1 MEINKYEKVL
11 EDFIEKTKLRLNDR
25 LKLILLIGSF
35 LSKKYIN
42 NWSDID
48 LIIVVD
54 RLDEKILDYISEIS
68 NDYDVK
74 IGITLYS
81 EKEINNSLI
90 DIKTSYYFYLYSL
103 KKFKIPYIDV
113 NFKLPKISKELLLD
127 RISIGIFTDLH
138 VCKRNLLYKNLNRNI
153 ARTQFKLIYNI
164 LKKCL
169 ILKDIYPLNYEE
181 TFIKATEEFNF
192 YRFDYLKFIDDYV
205 KDTIDYTKLKKIS
218 INLINLIEKVEV

>member
-11 EDFIEKTKLRLNDR
+11 EDFIEKTKIRLNDR
-25 LKLILLIGSF
+25 VKLILLIGSF

-54 RLDEKILDYISEIS
+54 KLDKEIFDDISEIS
-68 NDYDVK
+68 NNYGVK

-90 DIKTSYYFYLYSL
+90 DIKTTYYFYLYNL
-103 KKFKIPYIDV
+103 KNINIPYINV
-113 NFKLPKISKELLLD
+113 NFKIPKISKELLLD
-127 RISIGIFTDLH
+127 RIKIGIFNDLH
-138 VCKRNLLYKNLNRNI
+138 VCKRNLLYKDLNKNI

-192 YRFDYLKFIDDYV
+192 YKFDYLKFIDDYA
-205 KDTIDYTKLKKIS
+205 KDTIDYTKLKIIS
-218 INLINLIEKVEV
+218 INLINFIEKMEV